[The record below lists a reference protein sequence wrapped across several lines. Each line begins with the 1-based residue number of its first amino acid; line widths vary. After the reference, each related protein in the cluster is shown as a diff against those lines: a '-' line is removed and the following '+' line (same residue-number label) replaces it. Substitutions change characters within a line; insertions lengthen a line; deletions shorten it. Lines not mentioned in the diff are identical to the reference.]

1 MSLNSLYYDPVR
13 AFPNIYYPVNL
24 CIEAYHKEVA
34 IVTCLFLKYKTRSNL
49 RVGVKFLHQ
58 ASVDQGRGRA
68 TARRVILSAAK
79 NLTSSES
86 DLSLRSE

>member
-1 MSLNSLYYDPVR
+1 MCVCRVD
-13 AFPNIYYPVNL
+13 
-24 CIEAYHKEVA
+24 ETK
-34 IVTCLFLKYKTRSNL
+34 

-86 DLSLRSE
+86 DSERSEE